1 MSTEQTVIPGSPTT
15 LAPAHAVSRTTK
27 RPVRGM
33 VGKVGLYILVVL
45 FALFTLLPIYWIVLS
60 AFTPISELFTTPLHY
75 IPLHPSLSNFVTVSQ
90 VVPLAQQ
97 FMNSTIFALLSAFF
111 SVVVCLLAAYS
122 FARIRFPGSNLLF
135 LGLLLSSYL
144 PTIATIIPLFQ
155 MFQSLSL
162 LDSIQG
168 LVILM
173 VSFLLPTSVWIMTSF
188 VRQIPY
194 ELEEAAQVD
203 GAHFLATLWLV
214 VIPVLRP
221 ALATVFLINLVAAW
235 QEFFLPLIFS
245 RSSASATLTVGITQ
259 AAVNPQYQTVAW
271 GNEAA
276 MAIIVIAPVFV
287 LTLIFQK
294 QIVEG
299 LMAGSLKG

>member
-1 MSTEQTVIPGSPTT
+1 
-15 LAPAHAVSRTTK
+15 
-27 RPVRGM
+27 VRERA
-33 VGKVGLYILVVL
+33 GLVAIYILVVL
-45 FALFTLLPIYWIVLS
+45 FALITLAPIYWIVLS

-75 IPLHPSLSNFVTVSQ
+75 IPQHPSLVNFQTVAQ

-97 FMNSTIFALLSAFF
+97 FVNSVLLAVLSAFF
-111 SVVVCLLAAYS
+111 SVVICLLAAYA
-122 FARIRFPGSNLLF
+122 FARIRFPGSNVLF

-168 LVILM
+168 LVILL

-194 ELEEAAQVD
+194 EMEEAAQID
-203 GAHFLATLWLV
+203 GAHFLATLWYV
-214 VIPVLRP
+214 IIPVLRP
-221 ALATVFLINLVAAW
+221 SIATVFLINLVASW

-276 MAIIVIAPVFV
+276 MALIVIAPVFI
-287 LTLIFQK
+287 LALIFQK

>member
-27 RPVRGM
+27 RPLRGM

-45 FALFTLLPIYWIVLS
+45 FALFTLAPIYWIVLS

-75 IPLHPSLSNFVTVSQ
+75 IPLHPSLDNFVTVSQ

-111 SVVVCLLAAYS
+111 SVVVCLLAAYG
-122 FARIRFPGSNLLF
+122 FARIRFPGSSLLF

-203 GAHFLATLWLV
+203 GAHFLATLWQV

-276 MAIIVIAPVFV
+276 MGLIVILPVFV